1 MKLIYY
7 SNAENQLFDLK
18 TDPEELNSIKNSNLE
33 QHLVDELILLLGE
46 HPDTIAD
53 RVESYN
59 RDSFMQWKN
68 EQGRVSQDRCGPNHG
83 AKREFERTVR
93 EALWKEK
100 TTQKIFQTY
109 DGKLISNGIRLK
121 T

>member
-68 EQGRVSQDRCGPNHG
+68 EQGRASQDRYGPKGSLKGQSVKPCGR
-83 AKREFERTVR
+83 KRLRRKYF
-93 EALWKEK
+93 
-100 TTQKIFQTY
+100 
-109 DGKLISNGIRLK
+109 KLTMGN
-121 T
+121 